1 MTVQQRSAGSAGRT
15 RRRKRMSKKTGAA
28 LLGLLLIVFVLG
40 LTACNG
46 EDPTTVAQATTSAP
60 EPSEPEPTAPPPTEA
75 ATNTPEPTDEPTD
88 TPIPATDTPIPAT
101 NTPEVV
107 DDSACI
113 TCHTSQETLE
123 ALAVEEEDPGEELSE
138 GEG

>member
-1 MTVQQRSAGSAGRT
+1 
-15 RRRKRMSKKTGAA
+15 MSKKTGAA

-46 EDPTTVAQATTSAP
+46 EEPTTVAQATTSAP
-60 EPSEPEPTAPPPTEA
+60 EATEPEPTEA
-75 ATNTPEPTDEPTD
+75 ATNTPEPTDTTEPTDTPVPPTD
-88 TPIPATDTPIPAT
+88 TPIPPT
-101 NTPEVV
+101 NTPEIV

-113 TCHTSQETLE
+113 TCHTSQETLQ